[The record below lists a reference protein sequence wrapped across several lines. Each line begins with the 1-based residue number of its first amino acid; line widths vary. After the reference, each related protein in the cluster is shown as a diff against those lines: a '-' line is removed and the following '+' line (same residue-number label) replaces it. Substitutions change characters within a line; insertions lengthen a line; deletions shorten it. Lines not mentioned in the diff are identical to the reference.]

1 MKFPF
6 DCLDEAR
13 RPRWERLQPPLSTVD
28 DFLLRDAFVL
38 ARQLGSSVE
47 DVAAVKRSVLERSLL
62 AKRKRHE
69 APAAAPLP
77 KQQRLLDAFDSPFP
91 PPSSSAPPAPLTTG
105 FEALDGLFHGGVPRA
120 QVTCLAGDTASGRT
134 QLCLH
139 TALSAAYHQS
149 ARVLY
154 IDTNL
159 QVTAR
164 RLHSMLS
171 GIVLQHSPLSQSQ
184 QLPAAR
190 DRLSD
195 EMTATLTRV
204 DIRRCHGLFQGLDVL
219 AEVAQAQRQPSA
231 ARYDLVV
238 VDSLGHWFAPLL
250 GDAAERFAPTGGTI
264 TTTASSGGRPSLS
277 ASAAAAVAVN
287 AHPLVAKATLLLR
300 AIAAGGG
307 TPAVLVTTLASWVL
321 PPSPLAE
328 QQTAAHRGGSLLA
341 HHRHFAAYWGDAF
354 DALLLCANR
363 SLPAA
368 LPPVALDPAQQWK
381 APPTT
386 VTVAVAHRPPYFKQ
400 RPASA
405 RCVFSAPRP

>member
-6 DCLDEAR
+6 DCVDEAR

-28 DFLLRDAFVL
+28 DFLLRDAFAL
-38 ARQLGSSVE
+38 ARQLSSSVE

-69 APAAAPLP
+69 APAAAPLS

-91 PPSSSAPPAPLTTG
+91 PPSSGAPPSPLTTG
-105 FEALDGLFHGGVPRA
+105 FEALDGLFHGGLPRA

-139 TALSAAYHQS
+139 AALSAAYHQS
-149 ARVLY
+149 VRVLY

-164 RLHSMLS
+164 RLHSTLS

-184 QLPAAR
+184 QLPGAR
-190 DRLSD
+190 DRLSE
-195 EMTATLTRV
+195 EMTTTLTRV

-250 GDAAERFAPTGGTI
+250 SDAAERFAPTGGTI
-264 TTTASSGGRPSLS
+264 TTTASSSGGRPSLS

-307 TPAVLVTTLASWVL
+307 SPAVLVTTLASWVL
-321 PPSPLAE
+321 PPAQLAE
-328 QQTAAHRGGSLLA
+328 QTAAHRGGGSLLA
-341 HHRHFAAYWGDAF
+341 HHRHFAAYWSDAF
-354 DALLLCANR
+354 DALLLCANL

-368 LPPVALDPAQQWK
+368 LPPIALDPAQSWK

-386 VTVAVAHRPPYFKQ
+386 VAVTVAHRPPYFKQ

-405 RCVFSAPRP
+405 RCVFAAPS